1 MVLRSRL
8 HLFSVNRRIL
18 VLWLITSLT
27 LCYIALTFFD
37 GSSRIYQQTKQTGD
51 VKKFSKDSGTMQF
64 LLAEVKKLKD
74 SIADLQENLKLIKS
88 EVSTAP
94 LQQDSNEREASKN
107 RNLTL
112 KENRNIQIRHGL
124 NAHIWYGH
132 CLKTIQNTC
141 DLPIFPRAPDMREV
155 VQNFDIS
162 RSSVDFSQR
171 VFGFLQPPASGLYVF
186 AIASDD
192 SSELWLSTD
201 HDSRNSALIASVG
214 SKDKIASVDKGDF
227 FHFPNQKSAPILLEK
242 GKKYFIEALH
252 VEAGGVN
259 FLQVAWQEPTRATFE
274 SLNPRYLFTYLV
286 KKELNPPK
294 MYDFTVLKSVSC
306 KNTAINGQRNPFFA
320 AKPKPVYIDHTEV
333 EGVLP
338 TCSSYNPSYIVRD
351 RKLKK
356 YEAYNHMIFY
366 TKVYPLP
373 EFQAVRFPSWAIAK
387 PGLERSEAES
397 VVALYMKELKRNQP
411 GYVSL

>member
-1 MVLRSRL
+1 MY
-8 HLFSVNRRIL
+8 LFGVNRRIF
-18 VLWLITSLT
+18 VLWLVTSLT
-27 LCYIALTFFD
+27 LCYITLTFFD
-37 GSSRIYQQTKQTGD
+37 GSSRIYQQTSD
-51 VKKFSKDSGTMQF
+51 VKKYSKDSGTIQF
-64 LLAEVKKLKD
+64 LSTEIKKLRD
-74 SIADLQENLKLIKS
+74 SIADLQEDLDLIKS

-94 LQQDSNEREASKN
+94 LQRDSNEREASEN

-112 KENRNIQIRHGL
+112 KENINIQTRHGL
-124 NAHIWYGH
+124 NAHIWYGN

-141 DLPIFPRAPDMREV
+141 DFPIFPRAPDMTEI

-171 VFGFLQPPASGLYVF
+171 VFGFLQPPASGSYVF
-186 AIASDD
+186 AVASDD

-201 HDSRNSALIASVG
+201 HDWRKSALIASVG
-214 SKDKIASVDKGDF
+214 NKDKIASVDKGDF
-227 FHFPNQKSAPILLEK
+227 FRNPNQKSAPVLLEK
-242 GKKYFIEALH
+242 GKKYFIEVLH

-259 FLQVAWQEPTRATFE
+259 FLQVAWQGPTIATFE
-274 SLNPRYLFTYLV
+274 SLNPRYLFTYSV
-286 KKELNPPK
+286 SKEPNTPK
-294 MYDFTVLKSVSC
+294 MYDFTVPKSVSC
-306 KNTAINGQRNPFFA
+306 KNTAIKGQRNPFFA

-333 EGVLP
+333 EGALP
-338 TCSSYNPSYIVRD
+338 VCSSYNPSYLVRD

-366 TKVYPLP
+366 TRVYPLP

-411 GYVSL
+411 GYVSIYCLLWSL